1 MLQRTIASV
10 SDGPSGVVH
19 QFKRGGRGT
28 LVLVDEALDNIGG
41 PVRGATVKNHDHV
54 LVGGDRLV
62 EQTPEAPFDVNGFVV
77 HRDHRR

>member
-1 MLQRTIASV
+1 M
-10 SDGPSGVVH
+10 
-19 QFKRGGRGT
+19 
-28 LVLVDEALDNIGG
+28 LVDEALDNIGG

-54 LVGGDRLV
+54 LVGGNRLV